1 VMHYHSSDAPQPKRI
16 TGKNSMPTL
25 KPRISITLNLEQLAI
40 LDRFAKATE
49 TPRATV
55 VSELLTAAL
64 PQLAKVSELCELAQA
79 APKRLLQSLENDL
92 SNATVEVMGGL
103 QKASDDYE
111 SMLTKLLGGD
121 DSEKRVPVP
130 SLDAKRPTAAPKKRK
145 PGPSDPH
152 LLTGGSK

>member
-1 VMHYHSSDAPQPKRI
+1 
-16 TGKNSMPTL
+16 MPTL
-25 KPRISITLNLEQLAI
+25 KPRISISLEPEQLAI
-40 LDRFAKATE
+40 LDRFAKATD

-55 VSELLTAAL
+55 VSELLAAAL

-103 QKASDDYE
+103 QKASDDHE
-111 SMLTKLLGGD
+111 SMITKLLSS
-121 DSEKRVPVP
+121 DSSKESVSGP
-130 SLDAKRPTAAPKKRK
+130 SLDAQRTAAVPKKRK
-145 PGPSDPH
+145 SGPSDPH